1 MEKERISPEELCARF
16 KALYSG
22 LISDVMDAKGHW
34 NHILPK
40 DIMPVKKKWK
50 VAGPA
55 FTGWG
60 RAVDDTKNNDQPKRI
75 QMLGEIPA
83 WAVVVWDASGHEGAA
98 HWGEM
103 MSLATRNQGGQG
115 AVINGGTR
123 DTAQVLGMDFPVFA
137 RFRSPAS
144 SVGRWEIVE
153 WQKPIK
159 VGTVDVN
166 PGDYVFG
173 DIDGVVVIPQA
184 MTYEVLLEGERLF
197 STERKMQASLRE
209 GMTIK
214 EAFEKYGTF

>member
-1 MEKERISPEELCARF
+1 MEKERIPAEELCVRF

-22 LISDVMDAKGHW
+22 LLSDIMDAKGHW

-40 DIMPVKKKWK
+40 DIVPIRQEWK
-50 VAGPA
+50 IAGLA
-55 FTGWG
+55 FTGLG
-60 RAVDDTKNNDQPKRI
+60 RAVDDTTRNDHRKRI

-83 WAVVVWDASGHEGAA
+83 WAVVVWDAAGHEGAA

-103 MSLATRNQGGQG
+103 MSLASRNQGSQG

-144 SVGRWEIVE
+144 SIGRWEIIE
-153 WQKPIK
+153 WQKSIRI
-159 VGTVDVN
+159 GTVTIN

-173 DIDGVVVIPQA
+173 DIDGVVVIPQE
-184 MTYEVLLEGERLF
+184 MTVEVLLEGEKLF
-197 STERKMQASLRE
+197 TTERKMQEALRG
-209 GMTIK
+209 GMTIR
-214 EAFEKYGTF
+214 AAYEKFGTF